1 MKKEILVLCPGEPD
15 LGLLSKAAELALS
28 DKRNVHFLTDSA
40 EKARMAF
47 KYGADRADIIIYKGI
62 LSDDYLFASWLRDR
76 VKNDWNPEMILSPAN
91 IRMRAVMPILAGMLD
106 AGLTADCTDL
116 AMQEDGKLLQIRPA
130 FGNNLVAQ
138 IQTVYGIQMATVRP
152 GIFREKQYVRPVGTV
167 REYEISG
174 SVSVQQIEFRSFE
187 ETCPLNQADMI
198 FAGGMGIGS
207 KEGFKFLEEA
217 AKKAGAALGASR
229 MAVDAGFAPYACQIG
244 QTGIIVHP
252 RIYVAVGIS
261 GAIQHLAGMSGSEK
275 IIAVNSDPRAPIFD
289 YADYGIVGDWKETLS
304 LLIDKL

>member
-15 LGLLSKAAELALS
+15 LGLLSKAAELALP

-138 IQTVYGIQMATVRP
+138 IGIWHSD
-152 GIFREKQYVRPVGTV
+152 GY
-167 REYEISG
+167 
-174 SVSVQQIEFRSFE
+174 
-187 ETCPLNQADMI
+187 CP
-198 FAGGMGIGS
+198 
-207 KEGFKFLEEA
+207 
-217 AKKAGAALGASR
+217 
-229 MAVDAGFAPYACQIG
+229 
-244 QTGIIVHP
+244 P
-252 RIYVAVGIS
+252 RDFS
-261 GAIQHLAGMSGSEK
+261 
-275 IIAVNSDPRAPIFD
+275 
-289 YADYGIVGDWKETLS
+289 
-304 LLIDKL
+304 